1 MSKII
6 RKISIGADYKN
17 EAMHYAL
24 GQEVYGGHII
34 DNIIFEEKDQS
45 YNVFILKNKEILP
58 WKKFN
63 KNMAVSLEYDLKY

>member
-6 RKISIGADYKN
+6 RKISIGIDYKN

-24 GQEVYGGHII
+24 GQAVYGGHTICDII
-34 DNIIFEEKDQS
+34 SSEKNGEYLIYIKKADE
-45 YNVFILKNKEILP
+45 VLP

-63 KNMAVSLEYDLKY
+63 SNMAVSIEYDLDY